1 MCRYSTQLLLP
12 AGNFIVIGGTK
23 MFNFE
28 YVPPRGQANTANI
41 PLPFLKETT
50 DKQENNLYPFAHL
63 SPDGNVFLF
72 ANNRAILFD
81 PKTGN
86 VIRKFPQLKGGSRN
100 YPSCGMSALLPLDLT
115 TNDVNAEVLVCGG
128 SVPNAAILAP
138 KQEFPLALKTC
149 GRISITK
156 PDSNW
161 YVEEMPI
168 ARTIGDMLLLP
179 NTEVL
184 IINGASRGC
193 AGWDFARDPVLEPV
207 LYRPYVDPK
216 GGERFATMN
225 AARIPRMYHS
235 TGAVLPDASILIAG
249 SNTNAQYN
257 FTNLAMFPTDVSV
270 EKFYPPYL
278 DGMNAVTRP
287 VINPGDVQE
296 TMNYGQKYEVKF
308 TIPDLVIMAEEKDVM
323 VTMYSPP
330 FTTHGFSQNQ
340 RLLVLKMDEFNSM
353 LLFKFSAMVTM
364 PASGNI
370 APPGYY
376 MLFVAYKG
384 VPSKAVWVRLQ

>member
-1 MCRYSTQLLLP
+1 
-12 AGNFIVIGGTK
+12 
-23 MFNFE
+23 
-28 YVPPRGQANTANI
+28 
-41 PLPFLKETT
+41 
-50 DKQENNLYPFAHL
+50 
-63 SPDGNVFLF
+63 
-72 ANNRAILFD
+72 
-81 PKTGN
+81 
-86 VIRKFPQLKGGSRN
+86 
-100 YPSCGMSALLPLDLT
+100 
-115 TNDVNAEVLVCGG
+115 
-128 SVPNAAILAP
+128 
-138 KQEFPLALKTC
+138 
-149 GRISITK
+149 
-156 PDSNW
+156 
-161 YVEEMPI
+161 
-168 ARTIGDMLLLP
+168 
-179 NTEVL
+179 
-184 IINGASRGC
+184 
-193 AGWDFARDPVLEPV
+193 
-207 LYRPYVDPK
+207 
-216 GGERFATMN
+216 
-225 AARIPRMYHS
+225 MYHS